1 MRVGWLADVGATV
14 GGAELTQ
21 AEFRAA
27 GPGGVEIVDC
37 YGDVE
42 VPGARVLRDGDSWE
56 DCDRYVIHN
65 CVTYSVE
72 ALAALSGKPVVKYWH
87 DVGPHLQPGVR
98 EWLDG
103 NAIQVCCS
111 PLQAEYMG
119 LNDPVCIPPPID
131 LSRFEAA
138 AAKMNGDRAGSVCV
152 GSWRNYG
159 KAAHKV
165 AEWGAK
171 NGGVEFF
178 GDGPFAPTGAVPV
191 PYEAM
196 PDLLAKYERFVFL
209 PMVLE
214 PFGRTVVEAWAAGCA
229 VVTNGLVG
237 ARHWIERDEGAIES
251 AAEDFWALVL
261 SDG

>member
-1 MRVGWLADVGATV
+1 VAGRRFEHDP

-27 GPGGVEIVDC
+27 APDSVEIVDC
-37 YGDVE
+37 PREGVD
-42 VPGARVLRDGDSWE
+42 PS
-56 DCDRYVIHN
+56 CDLYVVQN
-65 CVTYSVE
+65 CVGYSVDDLRHLE
-72 ALAALSGKPVVKYWH
+72 GKPVVKYWH

-98 EWLDG
+98 EWLDER
-103 NAIQVCCS
+103 ATHVCCS
-111 PLQAEYMG
+111 PIQAEYMG
-119 LNDPVCIPPPID
+119 LTDAAFIPPPID
-131 LSRFEAA
+131 LARFEAA
-138 AAKMNGDRAGSVCV
+138 AAKMNGDRSGSVCV

-191 PYEAM
+191 PYERM
-196 PDLLAKYERFVFL
+196 PELLAQYERFVFL

-214 PFGRTVVEAWAAGCA
+214 PFGRTVMEAWAAGCI
-229 VVTNGLVG
+229 VTTNNLVG
-237 ARHWIERDEGAIES
+237 AKYWIENDPAAAIETVR
-251 AAEDFWALVL
+251 D
-261 SDG
+261 D